1 MSRII
6 TIGVTIATAANIGVV
21 VALNIVAAAT
31 MVKPFMHIMFLDP
44 IQSNLMQCKPTWPS
58 VVADVVADVVAVASL
73 LLHYTTVS
81 ILFALIK
88 TYGTIVELNTG
99 TPTDRTKNENRQNL
113 VSFQPI
119 KPKLDRVLIK
129 ITV

>member
-1 MSRII
+1 
-6 TIGVTIATAANIGVV
+6 
-21 VALNIVAAAT
+21 
-31 MVKPFMHIMFLDP
+31 
-44 IQSNLMQCKPTWPS
+44 MQCKPPWPS
-58 VVADVVADVVAVASL
+58 VVADVVADTVADTVAVAFL

-99 TPTDRTKNENRQNL
+99 TPTDQTKNENRQNL

-119 KPKLDRVLIK
+119 KPELDRVLIK